1 MFLKKIDFLSQ
12 PITLFYQ
19 GSSSHSSSLSGFLS
33 ILCLVIVIIFS
44 IHDIKTVFKRGS
56 ETPSSASFT
65 YYIEDAGTISFNP
78 SSLFHFISIEN
89 LNDEKEEDFN
99 FSYFN
104 AIGIEAPISEYAT
117 EMDIKKYDHWLYG
130 FCNDSDI
137 NDLKDII
144 NIDFF
149 TKSACIRKYYNS
161 ESEEYYDTNDP
172 KFKWPSISHGTF
184 HPQNNIYSIIIIECN
199 QTILDDLFNGELVC
213 KNINEYDMTARVAHL
228 NFIDQYIDILK
239 YKNPVNKYYFRIDN
253 LLDMVNYS
261 VNHLNFN
268 PALLKSKIGYVLD
281 KEKNE
286 YSYFYS
292 RNDVFNYQ
300 KTCDTFMGYSFYL
313 NNRINY
319 YERAY
324 LTIQDVLSKIGGT
337 LNIVIFIMTFINDFI
352 NSYIILKDFNCLLN
366 LFAITTDDISIT
378 NRKNILNK
386 KLKQVENI
394 KKNSCAFTRPTSTD
408 NITKEESKE
417 EDRDTITDQS
427 LNTQKSENADM
438 PKVITT
444 PENNDEN
451 NENDEKNNENI
462 SKAINNTV
470 FNFRDYFVYRITFG
484 KKKSDLE
491 IFENFRKKIISVEH
505 LMQNYLKL
513 NNLLKLEKRRSK
525 TKDK

>member
-1 MFLKKIDFLSQ
+1 MFLKEIDFLSK

-213 KNINEYDMTARVAHL
+213 
-228 NFIDQYIDILK
+228 
-239 YKNPVNKYYFRIDN
+239 
-253 LLDMVNYS
+253 
-261 VNHLNFN
+261 
-268 PALLKSKIGYVLD
+268 
-281 KEKNE
+281 
-286 YSYFYS
+286 
-292 RNDVFNYQ
+292 
-300 KTCDTFMGYSFYL
+300 
-313 NNRINY
+313 
-319 YERAY
+319 
-324 LTIQDVLSKIGGT
+324 
-337 LNIVIFIMTFINDFI
+337 
-352 NSYIILKDFNCLLN
+352 
-366 LFAITTDDISIT
+366 
-378 NRKNILNK
+378 
-386 KLKQVENI
+386 
-394 KKNSCAFTRPTSTD
+394 
-408 NITKEESKE
+408 
-417 EDRDTITDQS
+417 
-427 LNTQKSENADM
+427 
-438 PKVITT
+438 
-444 PENNDEN
+444 
-451 NENDEKNNENI
+451 
-462 SKAINNTV
+462 
-470 FNFRDYFVYRITFG
+470 
-484 KKKSDLE
+484 
-491 IFENFRKKIISVEH
+491 
-505 LMQNYLKL
+505 
-513 NNLLKLEKRRSK
+513 
-525 TKDK
+525 